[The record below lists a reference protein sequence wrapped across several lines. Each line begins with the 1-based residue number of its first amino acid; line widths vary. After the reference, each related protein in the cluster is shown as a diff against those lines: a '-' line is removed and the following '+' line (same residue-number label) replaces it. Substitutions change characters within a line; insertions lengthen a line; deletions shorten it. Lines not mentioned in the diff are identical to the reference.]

1 MKTRKKVIALA
12 ISVFLLLCAFGE
24 MFSVSAEEI
33 ALGNFHITGG
43 QQGTDYDLEGTSL
56 VIKTDTPLIIKNINP
71 DAVNT
76 TNIRIQNG
84 ITANLTLAGVNIQ
97 TRDNLSYYIS

>member
-56 VIKTDTPLIIKNINP
+56 VIKMC
-71 DAVNT
+71 
-76 TNIRIQNG
+76 IRDRVRTVRNDWF
-84 ITANLTLAGVNIQ
+84 NSNWCK
-97 TRDNLSYYIS
+97 